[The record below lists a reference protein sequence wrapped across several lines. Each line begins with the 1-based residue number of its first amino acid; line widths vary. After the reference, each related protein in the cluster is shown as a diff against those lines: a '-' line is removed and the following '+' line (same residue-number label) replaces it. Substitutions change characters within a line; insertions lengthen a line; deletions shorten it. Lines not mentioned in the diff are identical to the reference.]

1 MRLWME
7 GQKSWH
13 LREVRAANVRQARRY
28 AERWCAAWLLPD
40 LPRREA
46 VVVITAKRNIPRSE
60 LKQDQRLREAEEAA
74 CAMVKKLLVN

>member
-1 MRLWME
+1 ME
-7 GQKSWH
+7 GQKFWH
-13 LREVRAANVRQARRY
+13 VKEVRAANVRQAKRY

-46 VVVITAKRNIPRSE
+46 VVVFTAKRNILRSE

-74 CAMVKKLLVN
+74 CTMVKKSLVN